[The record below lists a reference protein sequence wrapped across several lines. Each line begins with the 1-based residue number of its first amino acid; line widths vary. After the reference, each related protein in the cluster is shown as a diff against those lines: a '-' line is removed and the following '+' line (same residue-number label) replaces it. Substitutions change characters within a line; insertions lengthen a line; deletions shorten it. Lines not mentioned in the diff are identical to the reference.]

1 MIGPDGNPASGIPA
15 ALEIHAGRQFVHQRE
30 AVTNTEGSVEW
41 SDVPATAGNRAR
53 VGADLGDIRYHSES
67 VALMDDVPASL
78 TVRLLRPVSEGRPLH
93 IDSLLIVVHVEEPGL
108 YRVLQYANISNAG
121 AAAFAGGPVLQNGER
136 AGLELPVPMAATGVE
151 PAPFPN
157 PREALRA
164 DTAVILSGRV
174 LDPRPVPPSG
184 RQVAISYNLVTNGDG
199 VLVELEL
206 PYPAANVNLLVGGSG
221 SGLVEVSDLNL
232 EPQPPQ
238 AIGEAG
244 DQDLYA
250 TWGRPSWQPG
260 ETIRFRVGPRHS
272 RLAAS
277 SWGLLGL
284 GLGLIFAAVGS
295 WTDRGFQRVPQ
306 ERRQEVLAA
315 VAALDVSHSRGDI
328 GDADYFHRRG
338 IELGRLLL
346 LEQDDPRAP
355 QASE

>member
-1 MIGPDGNPASGIPA
+1 M
-15 ALEIHAGRQFVHQRE
+15 
-30 AVTNTEGSVEW
+30 
-41 SDVPATAGNRAR
+41 
-53 VGADLGDIRYHSES
+53 
-67 VALMDDVPASL
+67 
-78 TVRLLRPVSEGRPLH
+78 
-93 IDSLLIVVHVEEPGL
+93 
-108 YRVLQYANISNAG
+108 
-121 AAAFAGGPVLQNGER
+121 LQNGER

-272 RLAAS
+272 RLASVVLGTARTRTRADLRRGRIVDRPRLPAS
-277 SWGLLGL
+277 
-284 GLGLIFAAVGS
+284 AAGTTPGGS
-295 WTDRGFQRVPQ
+295 CS
-306 ERRQEVLAA
+306 RRRARCIAQP
-315 VAALDVSHSRGDI
+315 RR
-328 GDADYFHRRG
+328 HRRR
-338 IELGRLLL
+338 RLLPS
-346 LEQDDPRAP
+346 PRHRAR
-355 QASE
+355 QAAATRTR

>member
-1 MIGPDGNPASGIPA
+1 M
-15 ALEIHAGRQFVHQRE
+15 
-30 AVTNTEGSVEW
+30 
-41 SDVPATAGNRAR
+41 
-53 VGADLGDIRYHSES
+53 
-67 VALMDDVPASL
+67 
-78 TVRLLRPVSEGRPLH
+78 H

-221 SGLVEVSDLNL
+221 SGLVEVSDP
-232 EPQPPQ
+232 EPR
-238 AIGEAG
+238 AAAAAG
-244 DQDLYA
+244 N
-250 TWGRPSWQPG
+250 
-260 ETIRFRVGPRHS
+260 
-272 RLAAS
+272 
-277 SWGLLGL
+277 
-284 GLGLIFAAVGS
+284 
-295 WTDRGFQRVPQ
+295 
-306 ERRQEVLAA
+306 
-315 VAALDVSHSRGDI
+315 
-328 GDADYFHRRG
+328 RRG
-338 IELGRLLL
+338 GRSRPLPPPGVALRGS
-346 LEQDDPRAP
+346 RARRFAFAWARGTRAWQRRP
-355 QASE
+355 GDCSDSDSG